1 MILREKFI
9 AIQKFGP
16 HLNIKRD
23 GALNLDIPETTDL
36 QKDTHSNYKYSYV

>member
-9 AIQKFGP
+9 AIQIFGP
-16 HLNIKRD
+16 HFNIKRD
-23 GALNLDIPETTDL
+23 GAFNLDIPETTDL